1 MVIRKLFS
9 SKKPTGVV
17 LDDPLPPVE
26 PAYLPPEEPVPV
38 HVVDVEELPH
48 MVEAR
53 ARMELRRTA
62 EVERQNPPE
71 IFQMEARPAKRQRK
85 ERRRGNKKA

>member
-1 MVIRKLFS
+1 MAIRKLFS
-9 SKKPTGVV
+9 SKKVTGVV
-17 LDDPLPPVE
+17 LDEPLPPVE
-26 PAYLPPEEPVPV
+26 PAYLPPEEPAPV
-38 HVVDVEELPH
+38 HVVDPDELPH

-62 EVERQNPPE
+62 EVEKQNPPE
-71 IFQMEARPAKRQRK
+71 IFTMEARPAKRQRK

>member
-1 MVIRKLFS
+1 M
-9 SKKPTGVV
+9 
-17 LDDPLPPVE
+17 
-26 PAYLPPEEPVPV
+26 LPPEEPVPV

-62 EVERQNPPE
+62 EVEKQNPPE
-71 IFQMEARPAKRQRK
+71 IFTMEARPAKRQKTGRRK
-85 ERRRGNKKA
+85 ENRHGK